1 MNRALPL
8 CLLMGCTGSSG
19 GGGADYTFRL
29 QPVLAKNQAGL
40 FDELDRVDLVIQTA
54 GADDVRVALD
64 VFGTG
69 ETATAEGLPA
79 LDGSTVAI
87 EGFGDDDELKAFG
100 RTRPLTVA
108 TADDAVDLDL
118 FVARVDDFAVMSDLP
133 DERVLGALASNGQ
146 GGFNLIGGLEGTR
159 EEEDAAYDIS
169 ELWLQQP
176 TSGLI
181 FGGAD
186 LALGPLNQGDVDD
199 GEEPIYG
206 RTGHSATL
214 MTRGNHG
221 GVGKVLIA
229 GGTASYF
236 VQQGSSY
243 APSPG
248 QAVSWSAYVLD
259 ASTNPPTVTTQS
271 EADSLRAPRSNHLAV
286 ESANGNIVMIGGFGR
301 LESSGGWTVQP
312 TVEEYDPSLGTF
324 SSTTGDGVPRVFHA
338 AARLGSEG
346 VMTCG
351 GFDPSENG
359 ATETSCFIVD
369 TAGGVTE
376 VDGPG
381 PRLIHPSMA
390 ALPDDG
396 ILLLGGLDIPTTE
409 ADYWDTSYDATDKAW
424 IYRNGAWSATDSMSQ
439 ARAMAGV
446 VELPDGR
453 VLVVG
458 GASGVNINSDGWGLF
473 WDSSGAVGCA
483 EVFSVADG
491 YNFEPVGDC
500 ADGEGPLSSRVV
512 APMIAADDTYG
523 AMVAGGIDI
532 DDRASGQVVLFV
544 SPAR

>member
-19 GGGADYTFRL
+19 GGGADYEFRL

-40 FDELDRVDLVIQTA
+40 FDELESADLVIQA
-54 GADDVRVALD
+54 EGADAVRVALD

-69 ETATAEGLPA
+69 ETATAEGLPP
-79 LDGSTVAI
+79 LDGATVAI
-87 EGFGDDDELKAFG
+87 EGFGADGELLAFG

-118 FVARVDDFAVMSDLP
+118 FFARVDDFAVLSDLP
-133 DERVLGALASNGQ
+133 DERFLGALSSNGQ
-146 GGFNLIGGLEGTR
+146 GGFALIGGLEGTR
-159 EEEDAAYDIS
+159 EEEDVAYDIS

-181 FGGAD
+181 FGGTD
-186 LALGPLNQGDVDD
+186 VALGPLNQGDVDD
-199 GEEPIYG
+199 GEEAVYG

-214 MTRGNHG
+214 LTRGTHSD
-221 GVGKVLIA
+221 VGKVLIA
-229 GGTASYF
+229 GGTANYF
-236 VQQGSSY
+236 VLQGSSY
-243 APSPG
+243 SPSPG
-248 QAVSWSAYVLD
+248 QEVSWSAYVLD
-259 ASTNPPTVTTQS
+259 ASTDPPTLVTQS
-271 EADSLRAPRSNHLAV
+271 ESDSLRAPRSNHLAV

-301 LESSGGWTVQP
+301 LESSGGWTVQSS
-312 TVEEYDPSLGTF
+312 VEEYDPSLGTF
-324 SSTTGDGVPRVFHA
+324 SSTTGDEVPRVFHA

-359 ATETSCFIVD
+359 ATDTTCFIVD

-396 ILLLGGLDIPTTE
+396 ILLLGGLDIPTDE
-409 ADYWDTSYDATDKAW
+409 ADFWDTSYDATNKAW
-424 IYRNGAWSATDSMSQ
+424 IYRNGAWNATDSMTT

-458 GASGVNINSDGWGLF
+458 GATGVNVIPSGWGLF

-483 EVFSVADG
+483 EIFSVADG
-491 YNFEPVGDC
+491 YNFEPIGDC
-500 ADGEGPLSSRVV
+500 KDGEGVLATQVISPMV
-512 APMIAADDTYG
+512 ATDDTYG
-523 AMVAGGIDI
+523 ALVAGGIDI
-532 DDRASGQVVLFV
+532 DDRVSGQAVLFV